1 MLLCR
6 RLRRGLHVL
15 VNGAGADHDVDDEV
29 AHYLEQSVSEGVAQ
43 GMKPDDALRA
53 ARLAMGGELRIREE
67 VRAAGWEHVVE
78 TMIGD
83 VRYAARRLRRDPG
96 YSAAAILI
104 LGLGIGATT
113 AIFSTV
119 HPILIEPL
127 PYPEPDRLAAVWEIG
142 ADDMRV
148 DGTFGMYREV
158 AARSI
163 SFEHLSAFRPWQP
176 TLTGPS
182 TPERLSGQRVSAS
195 WFAVLGVS
203 PSLGRAFI
211 ATEDEPGATGVV
223 VLSHGL
229 WQRRFG
235 GDPGIVGRVI
245 TLDGDLNTVVGIMPE
260 GFENVLAPEAE
271 LWAPLQYGM
280 EQGRAWGHHLRLVG
294 RLRRGVDAAG
304 ALRDVGTIGRSVIQ
318 EDRPATYGSDV
329 RFAIVPLHEQVTSG
343 VRSILI
349 ATFGAVALL
358 LLIACANVA
367 NLQLARGVTRRAEF
381 ALRRALG
388 APQHRLVRHVLIESV
403 VLTFAGA
410 LLGIVLSVIGVQW
423 LVSLA
428 PANLP
433 RIAAIGVDGTALVFC
448 LLMATFTG
456 IALGVVP
463 ALRAARGDV
472 SRRLQTG
479 SLRIV
484 RGSGA
489 RGALAISEIALALV
503 LLTSAG
509 LLLRSV
515 QRLLSVNP
523 GFDAAA
529 LLTMQIPTSGRR
541 FDSDEEALA
550 ASDRILAAVQAVPGV
565 QSVAIT
571 SHLPLA
577 GDEESYGLRFDPP
590 INDDPG
596 EQGGTVRYAVSPEY
610 FETMRI
616 TLIRGRLLES
626 RDDDR
631 APPVALISESIAR
644 RRLPGQDPIGK
655 RVSIGPP
662 EPLYTIVGIVAD
674 VRHMS
679 LALDPAEAVYTTP
692 AQWRFADEAKSLV
705 IRTLGSPAAL
715 APAVRQAIWAV
726 EPAQPVARVEAMEDL
741 VERSSAA
748 RRFALVLFQTFGSA
762 ALVLAGLGLY
772 GVVAG
777 RVAERTREIGVR
789 SALGA
794 TRAGLVLGVVRQ
806 GMALAAVGIALGL
819 ASAFAAMRAIE
830 SLLFGVASTDFT
842 TYMAVTVILGAVA
855 LLACAIPA
863 WRAARV
869 DPVRALRAE

>member
-1 MLLCR
+1 
-6 RLRRGLHVL
+6 
-15 VNGAGADHDVDDEV
+15 
-29 AHYLEQSVSEGVAQ
+29 
-43 GMKPDDALRA
+43 
-53 ARLAMGGELRIREE
+53 MGGELRIREE
-67 VRAAGWEHVVE
+67 VRAAGWEHAVE
-78 TMIGD
+78 TIVGD

-127 PYPEPDRLAAVWEIG
+127 PYPDPDRLAAVWEIG
-142 ADDMRV
+142 ADDARV
-148 DGTFGMYREV
+148 DGTFGMYREL
-158 AARSI
+158 AERSI
-163 SFEHLSAFRPWQP
+163 AFEHLSAFRPWQP
-176 TLTGPS
+176 TLTGAS
-182 TPERLSGQRVSAS
+182 SPERLNGQRVSAS

-203 PSLGRAFI
+203 PSLGRALI

-223 VLSHGL
+223 VLSNGL

-235 GDPGIVGRVI
+235 GDPDIVGRVI
-245 TLDGDLNTVVGIMPE
+245 ALDGEQHTVVGIMPE
-260 GFENVLAPEAE
+260 AFENVLAPEAE

-294 RLRRGVDAAG
+294 RLRRGVDPAD
-304 ALRDVGTIGRSVIQ
+304 ALRDVGAIGRSVILLH
-318 EDRPATYGSDV
+318 RPATYGSDV

-343 VRSILI
+343 VRSILL

-388 APQHRLVRHVLIESV
+388 APQARLVRHVLIESV

-410 LLGIVLSVIGVQW
+410 VLGIVLSVIGVRW

-433 RIAAIGVDGTALVFC
+433 RLAAIGVDGTALVFC
-448 LLMATFTG
+448 LLMATVTG
-456 IALGVVP
+456 IGLGIAP
-463 ALRAARGDV
+463 AMRAARGDM
-472 SRRLQTG
+472 SRRLKTG
-479 SLRIV
+479 SLRVV
-484 RGSGA
+484 RGPGT
-489 RGALAISEIALALV
+489 RGALAIGEIALALV

-529 LLTMQIPTSGRR
+529 LLTMQIPTSGRQ
-541 FDSDEEALA
+541 FDSDEAERA
-550 ASDRILAAVQAVPGV
+550 AADRILAAVRAVPGV

-590 INDDPG
+590 INYDPG
-596 EQGGTVRYAVSPEY
+596 ERGGTVRYAVSPEY
-610 FETMRI
+610 FGTMRI

-626 RDDDR
+626 RDDSR
-631 APPVALISESIAR
+631 APPVALISESLAR

-692 AQWRFADEAKSLV
+692 EQWRFADEGKSLV
-705 IRTLGSPAAL
+705 IRARGSPAAL
-715 APAVRQAIWAV
+715 APAARQAIWAV

-741 VERSSAA
+741 VARSSAA
-748 RRFALVLFQTFGSA
+748 RRFALVLFQTFGLT

-772 GVVAG
+772 GVLAG

-789 SALGA
+789 AALGA
-794 TRAGLVLGVVRQ
+794 TRAGLVFGVVRQ
-806 GMALAAVGIALGL
+806 GMALAAAGIAIGL

-830 SLLFGVASTDFT
+830 SLLFGVASTDFA

-869 DPVRALRAE
+869 DPVRALRLE